1 MLKPGVL
8 LNMFSEF
15 RRSFISK
22 YCILI
27 EQTYIRITQIK
38 YNSNIKNRT
47 FNNTVYTE
55 VQRENK

>member
-8 LNMFSEF
+8 LNMFSEI
-15 RRSFISK
+15 RRSFINK

-27 EQTYIRITQIK
+27 EQTYIGITQIK
-38 YNSNIKNRT
+38 YNYNIKNRT
-47 FNNTVYTE
+47 FNNRLYTE